1 MLFALRLNPLCLF
14 CLPLLHSNRDAAAG
28 AFLFHFFS
36 LGKARHEFFAAK
48 HVHEKMLSLVA
59 CSTLGLAAGV
69 KAEPHPYLRPG
80 RRVRVIRGPLA
91 GMDGT
96 LVRRK
101 ERFHLVLSI
110 ELIMRSVLLEVDE
123 ADVRAI

>member
-1 MLFALRLNPLCLF
+1 MVLFPGYVFVHLDLRKRLQVLQSPGVVSFVTFQGRPVPLEDCEVQAL
-14 CLPLLHSNRDAAAG
+14 
-28 AFLFHFFS
+28 
-36 LGKARHEFFAAK
+36 
-48 HVHEKMLSLVA
+48 
-59 CSTLGLAAGV
+59 TLGLAAGV

-91 GMDGT
+91 GMEGT